1 MADRNTPASFTFEE
15 WRVEFN
21 ELAVDVGDIAGVTG
35 ASGIIASATDIVEA
49 ITQVNNGLQG
59 VLFPTVIDFDDSTGA
74 SSERIKFGTGDDL
87 QIFHD
92 SNNSIIEHS
101 GTGNLQLKN
110 NGQTFTLP
118 PTGGVISSEGFSI
131 AVAVALG

>member
-1 MADRNTPASFTFEE
+1 MADRNTPAAATFEE

-21 ELAVDVGDIAGVTG
+21 ELATDVGDISNLPSSINGQSVTDV
-35 ASGIIASATDIVEA
+35 IEA

-118 PTGGVISSEGFSI
+118 STGGVISSEGFSI

>member
-1 MADRNTPASFTFEE
+1 MADRNTPASATFEE

-21 ELAVDVGDIAGVTG
+21 ELATDVGDISNLPSSINGQSVTDV
-35 ASGIIASATDIVEA
+35 IEA

-118 PTGGVISSEGFSI
+118 STGGVISSEGFSI

>member
-1 MADRNTPASFTFEE
+1 MADRNTPAAATFEE

-21 ELAVDVGDIAGVTG
+21 ELATDVGDIAVLPSTIGGNNVTDVIEG
-35 ASGIIASATDIVEA
+35 IKELDAALTGIIT
-49 ITQVNNGLQG
+49 
-59 VLFPTVIDFDDSTGA
+59 PTILSVQDSTDGNTQ
-74 SSERIKFGTGDDL
+74 RVKIGTHNDL
-87 QIFHD
+87 QLFHD

-118 PTGGVISSEGFSI
+118 STGGVISSEGFSI

>member
-49 ITQVNNGLQG
+49 ITSLNSSISNEVDLPDSSGVNVGRVKLG
-59 VLFPTVIDFDDSTGA
+59 DS
-74 SSERIKFGTGDDL
+74 DDL

-92 SNNSIIEHS
+92 SNNSIIQHS

-110 NGQTFTLP
+110 NGQTFTFP
-118 PTGGVISSEGFSI
+118 ATGGNISTEGFSI

>member
-1 MADRNTPASFTFEE
+1 MADRNTPASATFEE

-21 ELAVDVGDIAGVTG
+21 ELATDVGDISNLPSSINGQSVTDV
-35 ASGIIASATDIVEA
+35 IEA
-49 ITQVNNGLQG
+49 ITQVNNGLNG

-118 PTGGVISSEGFSI
+118 ATGGVISSEGFSI

>member
-1 MADRNTPASFTFEE
+1 MADRNTPASATFEE

-21 ELAVDVGDIAGVTG
+21 ELATDVGDISNLPSSINGQSVTDV
-35 ASGIIASATDIVEA
+35 IEA

-118 PTGGVISSEGFSI
+118 STGGVISSEGFSI
-131 AVAVALG
+131 AGAVALG

>member
-1 MADRNTPASFTFEE
+1 MADRNTPASATFEE

-21 ELAVDVGDIAGVTG
+21 ELATDVGDISNLPSSINGQSVTDV
-35 ASGIIASATDIVEA
+35 IEA

-74 SSERIKFGTGDDL
+74 SSERIKFGTDDDL

-110 NGQTFTLP
+110 NGQTFTFP
-118 PTGGVISSEGFSI
+118 ATGGNIATEGFSI

>member
-49 ITQVNNGLQG
+49 ITSLNSSISNEVDLPDSSGVNVGRVKLG
-59 VLFPTVIDFDDSTGA
+59 DS
-74 SSERIKFGTGDDL
+74 DDL

-92 SNNSIIEHS
+92 SNNSIIQHS

-110 NGQTFTLP
+110 NGQTFAFP
-118 PTGGVISSEGFSI
+118 ATG
-131 AVAVALG
+131 

>member
-1 MADRNTPASFTFEE
+1 MADRNTPASATFEE

-21 ELAVDVGDIAGVTG
+21 ALATDVGDISNLPSSIIGQSVTVV
-35 ASGIIASATDIVEA
+35 IEA

>member
-1 MADRNTPASFTFEE
+1 MADRNTPASATFEE

-21 ELAVDVGDIAGVTG
+21 ELAADVGDISNLPSSINGQSVTDV
-35 ASGIIASATDIVEA
+35 IEA

-74 SSERIKFGTGDDL
+74 SSERIKFGTDDDL

-118 PTGGVISSEGFSI
+118 ATGGNISTEGFSI

>member
-1 MADRNTPASFTFEE
+1 M
-15 WRVEFN
+15 
-21 ELAVDVGDIAGVTG
+21 GDISNLPSSINGQSVTDV
-35 ASGIIASATDIVEA
+35 IEA

-118 PTGGVISSEGFSI
+118 STGGVISSEGFSI